1 MNTRRRAVLALAGSF
16 GSGKPTHAYRVPL
29 GESEPPRRAAREFNE
44 GDRTGDLTS
53 ERPEPGG
60 DAMR

>member
-16 GSGKPTHAYRVPL
+16 GSGKPTRAHRVLL
-29 GESEPPRRAAREFNE
+29 GASEPPRRTARELTE

-60 DAMR
+60 DGMR